1 MCVCEILWDIVQ
13 MSSLS
18 KFGFVGWVSW
28 EADSEDS
35 GTVCYAGRLLKS
47 SLGIK
52 TCEREEKEAGVGRRM
67 ALNTISPLLEDIS
80 KILRLGMLS

>member
-1 MCVCEILWDIVQ
+1 MYTYKHTRVCVGEILWDIVQ

-35 GTVCYAGRLLKS
+35 ETEFVIQDVY
-47 SLGIK
+47 
-52 TCEREEKEAGVGRRM
+52 
-67 ALNTISPLLEDIS
+67 
-80 KILRLGMLS
+80 